1 MDLLLTTVTSLHEN
15 LNVYI
20 VLYYLLFTGFVIL
33 FKYNNIQAYIFKQK
47 DKISFQN
54 RIVTCYSLDEHAVI
68 RYSSRLTMNTAHPF
82 HGFREGWSM
91 GPIVAS
97 LRDDLQ

>member
-1 MDLLLTTVTSLHEN
+1 MNLYIDIEIHPQYTVKEKKIPNTVVFIKHAIQWYMDLLLTTVTSLHEN

-47 DKISFQN
+47 DNISFQ
-54 RIVTCYSLDEHAVI
+54 I
-68 RYSSRLTMNTAHPF
+68 R
-82 HGFREGWSM
+82 
-91 GPIVAS
+91 
-97 LRDDLQ
+97 

>member
-47 DKISFQN
+47 DNISFQ
-54 RIVTCYSLDEHAVI
+54 I
-68 RYSSRLTMNTAHPF
+68 R
-82 HGFREGWSM
+82 
-91 GPIVAS
+91 
-97 LRDDLQ
+97 